1 MNVFS
6 ERTSCGLA
14 KLSSALPQG
23 KRANIEKITSMHRR
37 HPALLARGASL
48 SNLLFIVTKGCSKTQ
63 LIYNSILFL
72 TTEL

>member
-37 HPALLARGASL
+37 RPALLAQGASHTFF
-48 SNLLFIVTKGCSKTQ
+48 NGGFK
-63 LIYNSILFL
+63 
-72 TTEL
+72 